1 LQFATAALDAVYADL
16 VMLDQVD
23 RQLPSEQPTSL
34 PFRNEI
40 ALEGV
45 GYSYAEADR
54 EAVQE
59 VDLRIRRGDFVG
71 ICGPTGGGKTTL
83 VDLMTGLL
91 EPTSGVIRVDGRDI
105 ANHVRGW
112 QVNLGVVPQNLFLLD
127 DSLRRNIALGI
138 PDDLIDE
145 QAVDEAIRLAQLDD
159 FVASLP
165 KGLDAQV
172 GELGV
177 RLSGGQRQRVAIA
190 RALYRRPNVLV
201 FDEGTSALDNVTEA
215 QLVEMLEQ
223 VRGERTIMVVAHRLS
238 SVRAC
243 DYIVF
248 VDDGRVIAVAP
259 FGELIETN
267 PAFRDMAART

>member
-1 LQFATAALDAVYADL
+1 
-16 VMLDQVD
+16 M
-23 RQLPSEQPTSL
+23 
-34 PFRNEI
+34 
-40 ALEGV
+40 
-45 GYSYAEADR
+45 
-54 EAVQE
+54 
-59 VDLRIRRGDFVG
+59 
-71 ICGPTGGGKTTL
+71 
-83 VDLMTGLL
+83 
-91 EPTSGVIRVDGRDI
+91 
-105 ANHVRGW
+105 
-112 QVNLGVVPQNLFLLD
+112 D
-127 DSLRRNIALGI
+127 DTLRRNIALGV
-138 PDDLIDE
+138 PDDLIDD
-145 QAVDEAIRLAQLDD
+145 QAVNEAIRLAQLDD

-165 KGLDAQV
+165 NGLDTQV

-190 RALYRRPNVLV
+190 RALYRRPGVLV

-248 VDDGRVIAVAP
+248 VDEGRVIAVAP